1 MTGSGDEDDM
11 TTKVCFQKEEGRS
24 TVNIGGTV
32 PLTGILD
39 GIKRRK
45 QAEPPRFISLCFLDC
60 LFLPPPEKASWP
72 PLPPHGGL
80 TPQITLKSTLPPI
93 SHPIK
98 YFLTAVINT
107 RTYKNMYIW
116 ANYRKSHIL
125 KKMRKG
131 KSSAQTS
138 RSKTMQQDAPPH
150 TAILVRQQNTQQ
162 RFWA

>member
-1 MTGSGDEDDM
+1 MFSKGGG
-11 TTKVCFQKEEGRS
+11 KVYREYR
-24 TVNIGGTV
+24 GTV

-45 QAEPPRFISLCFLDC
+45 QAEPPRFISLCFLD
-60 LFLPPPEKASWP
+60 FLPPPEKASWP

-107 RTYKNMYIW
+107 LTYKNMYICADYGKTIFW
-116 ANYRKSHIL
+116 EKNEKREVCSSNQQKQKHATGCSTPHRHSSSTAELTTEIL
-125 KKMRKG
+125 GIK
-131 KSSAQTS
+131 
-138 RSKTMQQDAPPH
+138 DF
-150 TAILVRQQNTQQ
+150 Q
-162 RFWA
+162 RER